1 MLGICGPAGRH
12 CRLPEKGGRRAGHRC
27 RALHQRR
34 QFISQAL
41 VRWAYDQQVTLDFSR
56 PGKLTDNASIE
67 PFNGRFRYECLNGHW
82 FLSLPN
88 AQEKID
94 RWRQDHNGFRP
105 YSSLQNLT
113 PDEVAAAT
121 ATVELQNA

>member
-1 MLGICGPAGRH
+1 MDNGR
-12 CRLPEKGGRRAGHRC
+12 E
-27 RALHQRR
+27 
-34 QFISQAL
+34 FISQAL